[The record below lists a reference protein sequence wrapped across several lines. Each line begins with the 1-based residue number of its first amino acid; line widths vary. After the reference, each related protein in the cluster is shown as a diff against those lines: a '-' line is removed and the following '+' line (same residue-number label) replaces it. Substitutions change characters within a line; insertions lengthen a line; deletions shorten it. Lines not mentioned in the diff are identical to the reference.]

1 MAAVCLTI
9 SAKLSI
15 FSSAFIHCHPLA
27 SIYIHLQCKVCI
39 HFHPGCLCLGLF
51 EIPIKWFWT
60 LKVGRMGPLK
70 SAKSTDLRCYS
81 NLIGGFSVQAN
92 KYSPKPQLWVFW
104 NQLKEIDLQQQC
116 MCELAQLLI
125 NHNTLLL
132 PRFCSKMLKS
142 EEEECIQRCLP
153 IFRHFSPISSSR
165 FLTTKWET
173 ESPGH
178 LSVNICWALKK
189 LENTC
194 IAICSP

>member
-1 MAAVCLTI
+1 MPNNI
-9 SAKLSI
+9 SKALHI
-15 FSSAFIHCHPLA
+15 FIRFHPL
-27 SIYIHLQCKVCI
+27 SSTCI
-39 HFHPGCLCLGLF
+39 HIHTFAMQSLHPLSSRVSLPWSFWDPHKMVLNTQTY
-51 EIPIKWFWT
+51 KWDEWD
-60 LKVGRMGPLK
+60 LWSLLL
-70 SAKSTDLRCYS
+70 STDLQCYS
-81 NLIGGFSVQAN
+81 NPIGGFSVQAN

-189 LENTC
+189 IKNTC